1 MRNASS
7 TLGGASVF
15 WYGTNGTP
23 LLSVIF
29 QFRLMGCCR
38 RGYLLI
44 AWPAPG
50 VSFVHHEIELPP
62 RRRVDFENLEHAA
75 AQIGKGMGHAG
86 GNVHHVVLA
95 DDVGLA
101 VHGQRALAPLDH
113 VDVLPLALLI
123 PLA

>member
-7 TLGGASVF
+7 TLSRASVS
-15 WYGTNGTP
+15 WYGTNRTP

-38 RGYLLI
+38 RGYPSI
-44 AWPAPG
+44 ARPAPG

-86 GNVHHVVLA
+86 GDGHHLVLP
-95 DDVGLA
+95 G
-101 VHGQRALAPLDH
+101 VHGFGRLS
-113 VDVLPLALLI
+113 
-123 PLA
+123 